1 MHVRPLLAGV
11 ALVGGLATGWWLL
24 APQTVGGSMAYLA
37 VRGSSMEPTFHP
49 GDLVVVRAGP
59 PYEPGDVVAYR
70 TPASAPGLG
79 ARGDASADGE
89 EAAPVIVHRVVG
101 LDGERLVLRGDAN
114 AADDALRPAPQEVL
128 GRQVARVPGV
138 GGVFAG
144 VRQSAGVAVV
154 AVAAVLGWAAMSR
167 RSRGR
172 RRAGVDLGAPRPAA
186 VIGGAPRA
194 MAADGEA
201 EGGAEGEG
209 VPAVRPARRPSGDP
223 IEALAVRRFGPPWL
237 WGLLGAVVLLAAAV
251 VARTPATTEQRASEP
266 WTVRTSFGWDA
277 DPAGDPQVTAVY
289 GEDGLRTG
297 DTVFTAVT
305 PLLPLQVASTLSLGA
320 GGDAP
325 SGSPGAPAVA
335 ATLAAEAT
343 VTVEVT
349 VVSDAGWRRAV
360 AILPPQPLEAG
371 WAQADLV
378 IDLPAAWAAAMSA
391 GSAAGR
397 LGEVRLEVVAST
409 TAVDGSVEAAAV
421 QAFVLDEVAAEPIPP
436 EVAAGSVDSVAP
448 RGTGGPSGV
457 SGVPVPAPDAPLV
470 ATADALGAPGDA
482 GADPPTGT
490 VAIEGAIET
499 GEVVPAEVALGP
511 FAVART
517 PASLAIASA
526 ALIVLVGGVLSL
538 LATGRARRGGEASL
552 LVTRYRWSLVPLR
565 TEPAALG
572 GAPVEVAS
580 FEALRRVAGTVGQ
593 PIGVCCNDGET
604 DFWVTDG
611 VRAWRYATSAG

>member
-1 MHVRPLLAGV
+1 MHIRPLLAGV
-11 ALVGGLATGWWLL
+11 ALVGALAVGWWLL
-24 APQTVGGSMAYLA
+24 APQAVGGSMAYLA
-37 VRGSSMEPTFHP
+37 VRGSSMEPTFNP
-49 GDLVVVRAGP
+49 GDLVVVRADP

-70 TPASAPGLG
+70 TPDPPAGTDTS
-79 ARGDASADGE
+79 
-89 EAAPVIVHRVVG
+89 APVIVHRVVD
-101 LDGERLVLRGDAN
+101 LDDGRLVLRGDAN
-114 AADDALRPAPQEVL
+114 EVDDALRPAPQEVL

-172 RRAGVDLGAPRPAA
+172 RVAGRDAGMSEASTPEVAASVATSAP
-186 VIGGAPRA
+186 
-194 MAADGEA
+194 
-201 EGGAEGEG
+201 
-209 VPAVRPARRPSGDP
+209 PSSDDP

-237 WGLLGAVVLLAAAV
+237 WGLFGVVVVLAAV
-251 VARTPATTEQRASEP
+251 VVVRTPEVTEQRASEP

-277 DPAGDPQVTAVY
+277 DPAGDLQVTAVY

-325 SGSPGAPAVA
+325 SGSPGPPAVA

-343 VTVEVT
+343 FTVEAT

-360 AILPPQPLEAG
+360 ASLPPQLLEAG
-371 WAQADLV
+371 WAQADLL

-436 EVAAGSVDSVAP
+436 EAAVGSVDSVAP
-448 RGTGGPSGV
+448 RGTGGSSGV
-457 SGVPVPAPDAPLV
+457 SGVPVPTPDAPLV

-490 VAIEGAIET
+490 VAIEGVIET
-499 GEVVPAEVALGP
+499 SEVVSTEVGLGP
-511 FAVART
+511 VAVART

-526 ALIVLVGGVLSL
+526 ALIVLVGGGMSL

-565 TEPAALG
+565 SAPAPLG

-593 PIGVCCNDGET
+593 PIGVCSIDGET

-611 VRAWRYATSAG
+611 VRAWRYAASAG